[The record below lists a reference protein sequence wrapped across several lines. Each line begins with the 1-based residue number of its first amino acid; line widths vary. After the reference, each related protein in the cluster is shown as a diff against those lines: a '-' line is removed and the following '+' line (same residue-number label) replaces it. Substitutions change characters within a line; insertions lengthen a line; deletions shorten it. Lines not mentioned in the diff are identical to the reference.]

1 MPPDLLPCKKVHPA
15 CCNFYLVPTTDYV
28 IICNGGRCS
37 SYYSCFISDIFS
49 DIFQVQNSPRQK
61 MYIYNIIA

>member
-28 IICNGGRCS
+28 IICNGGS
-37 SYYSCFISDIFS
+37 GLAISLASFQIYFQIFFKYR
-49 DIFQVQNSPRQK
+49 IPPGK
-61 MYIYNIIA
+61 KCTYTIL